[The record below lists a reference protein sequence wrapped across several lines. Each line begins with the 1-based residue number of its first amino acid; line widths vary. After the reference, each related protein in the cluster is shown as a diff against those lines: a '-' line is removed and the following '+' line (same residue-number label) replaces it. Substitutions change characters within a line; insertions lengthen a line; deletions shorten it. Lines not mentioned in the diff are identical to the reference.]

1 MLLASSPNSLNL
13 NVMKCELHEVEAKL
27 CESHI
32 IPKFVY
38 KWMKETGSGRLRQV
52 GTKNKPMLDGIKKHM
67 LCKDC
72 EDKFS
77 KYEKRFNENIF
88 LPYLAD
94 NNISIENNI
103 DLKYFIISV
112 LWRILRLFKDDGTVY
127 NFKNSLDAAEIEW
140 RNFLLN
146 NTPIKEYE
154 NQHFILIDDGYW
166 ISQKTDLYFSRAV
179 DIEIAQ
185 SEECCFVYAKFSRF
199 MLIGEITGFTSGDFE
214 NTNIN
219 METEFSNSNQILPD
233 FSDYFNHRIEYTFTY
248 KDLSETQQKKNDEYY
263 KEKLDKLQET
273 DYLKII
279 RRHK

>member
-1 MLLASSPNSLNL
+1 
-13 NVMKCELHEVEAKL
+13 MKTEPKLDNMICELHRENAKL

-52 GTKNKPMLDGIKKHM
+52 KTKNKPMLDGIKKHM
-67 LCKDC
+67 LCKSC

-77 KYEKRFNENIF
+77 KYEKLFSEKIF

-94 NNISIENNI
+94 NNITIENSI

-127 NFKNSLDAAEIEW
+127 NFKNSLDEAEIEW
-140 RNFLLN
+140 RNFLLHDK
-146 NTPIKEYE
+146 PIKKYV
-154 NQHFILIDDGYW
+154 NQHFILIDNSYW
-166 ISQKTDLYFSRAV
+166 ITQQSDVYFSRSV
-179 DIEIAQ
+179 DIEIGQ

-199 MLIGEITGFTSGDFE
+199 MLIGEIVGFTSEDFE

-219 METEFSNSNQILPD
+219 METEFCNSNQIMHG
-233 FSDYFNHRIEYTFTY
+233 FSDYFNSRMDNMISY

-263 KEKLDKLQET
+263 KDKLDNLQET

-279 RRHK
+279 KKHR